1 MKNWDG
7 GMATY
12 DVYGMGNALVD
23 IEYEVTPE
31 QLSELTIEKGVMTL
45 VDEPQQTLI
54 VERLGGH
61 EMNRG
66 SGGSAA
72 NTIIAVS
79 QLGGKA
85 FYSCRVA
92 DDDAGR
98 FYIEDLTRAGVVTSA
113 KLQDPAS
120 NITGKCLVLVTPDAD
135 RTMNTFL
142 GVSADLSP
150 EDVNPLAIADSQ
162 YLYIEGYLVT
172 GPSSKTAALY
182 AVEKA
187 REGGTK
193 IAFSLSDPNIVH
205 FFRPA
210 IDELLAGGVDLLF
223 ANEDEAKKM
232 ADSASLDEAV
242 AFARSV
248 ARQFVIT
255 RGGEGAVAF
264 DGQTLHAIAPVPTH
278 AIDTVGAGDMFAGS
292 FLYGVTHAMDFPQAG
307 ALASRAASRIV
318 SNVGPRLK
326 ADQLQDVMREFEAA
340 K

>member
-1 MKNWDG
+1 MT
-7 GMATY
+7 TY
-12 DVYGMGNALVD
+12 DVYGVGNALVD
-23 IEYEVTPE
+23 IEYEVSPE
-31 QLSELTIEKGVMTL
+31 QLSELNIEKGVMTL
-45 VDEPQQTLI
+45 VDQPQQTLMI
-54 VERLGGH
+54 ERLNAH

-79 QLGGKA
+79 QLGGHT

-92 DDDAGR
+92 DDELGR
-98 FYIEDLTRAGVVTSA
+98 FYIEDLTRAGVVSSVR
-113 KLQDPAS
+113 LQDGS
-120 NITGKCLVLVTPDAD
+120 QNITGKCLVLVTPDAD

-142 GVSADLSP
+142 GVSADISP
-150 EDVNPLAIADSQ
+150 EDVNPSAIADAQ

-210 IDELLAGGVDLLF
+210 IDELLSGGIDLLF

-232 ADSASLDEAV
+232 AGSEDFDSAVENAK
-242 AFARSV
+242 RI

-255 RGGEGAVAF
+255 RGGEGAVAY
-264 DGQTLHAIAPVPTH
+264 DGQSLHRIEPVATK
-278 AIDTVGAGDMFAGS
+278 AIDTVGAGDMFAGA
-292 FLYGVTHAMDFPQAG
+292 FLYAVTHGMEFPQAG

-326 ADQLQDVMREFEAA
+326 ADQVQEVLKEFEAA
-340 K
+340 Q